1 MSDTAMSDDAAPQL
15 LSKEDREALRL
26 AMLSLEQRGLTDHL
40 LGLTSKLTQPG
51 LTMLS
56 KLSPKA
62 AHGLVERMV
71 QTALRKAFDVVLVS
85 VAKHGSRLT
94 GLGWLD
100 RGLSSSWVDSAA
112 SVASGAVGGFG
123 GLASTAVEL
132 PITTA
137 FLMRSVAQIA
147 VKAGEDLQTDE
158 AKLQCLQVFALGGT
172 PTSAFSTESEYY
184 GARLA
189 LSGYLPKLADKSLKE
204 VLPKLIVDVSRK
216 FSVDV
221 AAKIS
226 SQAVPFIGAATGAS
240 LNLMFMRYYNEKAR
254 AHFAIRR
261 LERAYGVEP
270 VRSEY
275 ERLVAQ
281 WKLGGQ
287 PHDGARVAAA

>member
-1 MSDTAMSDDAAPQL
+1 MPD
-15 LSKEDREALRL
+15 EAEPLRL
-26 AMLSLEQRGLTDHL
+26 PPEARDELRQAMLSLEQRGLTDHL
-40 LGLTSKLTQPG
+40 LSLTSKLTQPG
-51 LTMLS
+51 IAMLS

-71 QTALRKAFDVVLVS
+71 QAALKKAFDVVLVS
-85 VAKHGSRLT
+85 VSKDGSRLT

-147 VKAGEDLQTDE
+147 VKEGEDLRTDD
-158 AKLQCLQVFALGGT
+158 AKLQCLQVFALSGT
-172 PTSAFSTESEYY
+172 PSSAFSTESEYY

-189 LSGYLPKLADKSLKE
+189 ISGYLPKLADKSLKE

-240 LNLMFMRYYNEKAR
+240 LNLMFVRYYNEKAK
-254 AHFAIRR
+254 AHFTIRR
-261 LERAYGVEP
+261 LERAYGAAAI
-270 VRSEY
+270 RSEY
-275 ERLVAQ
+275 ERLVAE
-281 WKLGGQ
+281 WKLVGQ
-287 PHDGARVAAA
+287 SHNGKHVAVA